1 MSRTT
6 SRRGLVP
13 LSIAILM
20 LAPALTAATPLGP
33 PPSSEDQGLE
43 LVENWWESTIMDLDG
58 DRIHDA
64 IWIAAENN
72 HHQYLDED
80 GRISVIVDF
89 DSTPTPE
96 DQAMI
101 EAEVGFETQFRY
113 WLIDS
118 IAGTIELERL
128 HDLDQTP

>member
-1 MSRTT
+1 
-6 SRRGLVP
+6 
-13 LSIAILM
+13 
-20 LAPALTAATPLGP
+20 
-33 PPSSEDQGLE
+33 
-43 LVENWWESTIMDLDG
+43 MDLDG

-128 HDLDQTP
+128 HDLIKLPGVVFLSLIHI

>member
-1 MSRTT
+1 
-6 SRRGLVP
+6 
-13 LSIAILM
+13 M

-101 EAEVGFETQFRY
+101 EAR
-113 WLIDS
+113 WDS
-118 IAGTIELERL
+118 RPNSDIG
-128 HDLDQTP
+128 